1 MKKLLFIFCMAVAA
15 QVFMACSKEDNPVDV
30 DVLDNPQ
37 EDSER
42 SLGFFS
48 AHDSRYGV
56 IRLFHFFRRNRA
68 WNQKKVV
75 SLQRDSIKR
84 KRIWMQQRQSRCR

>member
-37 EDSER
+37 E
-42 SLGFFS
+42 
-48 AHDSRYGV
+48 
-56 IRLFHFFRRNRA
+56 
-68 WNQKKVV
+68 VV
-75 SLQRDSIKR
+75 TDQPANAPQ
-84 KRIWMQQRQSRCR
+84 M